1 MSDSVITTAGRM
13 TLSSPDAFLASIPHM
28 IGFPPTDSIVIVGLG
43 PDHPGAASTVRVTQR
58 FDRPPAG
65 IAGDEA
71 RQLAAQATEPM
82 IRSGS
87 TEVII
92 AVFADQYPDPDSELP
107 DAPLVDALITA
118 LDDGDVGIRDA
129 LYTDGT
135 SRWSYGCDN
144 PSCCPPTGRVIPEKV
159 RTLVAAEFALA
170 GSAMVDSRETLA
182 AEVAPTDAA
191 ARAQVAVQV
200 RAAEQARDDALAAPG
215 TNPTSTTDGPS
226 GGREDWREQS
236 ITQIAAVTSGA
247 PAGTPEL
254 ARVAVGLGDIRVRDT
269 VLWDLM
275 QPTADTSAAI
285 AGLASTVRHAPE
297 GHVAPAATVLAICH
311 WTTGD
316 GARADAALQRA
327 HDDDPD
333 YSLAALVRTSL
344 GAGLPPQSW
353 RDALAGLTR
362 DTCRHGEP
370 PRAPQAIVPAVAAPR
385 ARAAITASPPGLAL

>member
-28 IGFPPTDSIVIVGLG
+28 MGFPTNESIVIVGLA
-43 PDHPGAASTVRVTQR
+43 PDHPDAASTVRVTQR
-58 FDRPPAG
+58 FNRPEADMTTDR
-65 IAGDEA
+65 A
-71 RQLAAQATEPM
+71 RQLAEQAAEPM

-92 AVFADQYPDPDSELP
+92 AVFADQYPDLDRELP
-107 DAPLVDALITA
+107 NAALVDALITA
-118 LDDGDVGIRDA
+118 LDDGGVGIRDA

-135 SRWSYGCDN
+135 SRWSYGCDT

-170 GSAMVDSRETLA
+170 GSAIVESREALA
-182 AEVAPTDAA
+182 AEVAPADPA
-191 ARAQVAVQV
+191 ARAQVAEQV
-200 RAAEQARDDALAAPG
+200 LAAEQARDDALAAARTG
-215 TNPTSTTDGPS
+215 PTATGGPS
-226 GGREDWREQS
+226 RAREDWRDQS

-247 PAGTPEL
+247 PAGAREI

-285 AGLASTVRHAPE
+285 ASLAKTVRHAPE

-316 GARADAALQRA
+316 GARANVALQRA
-327 HDDDPD
+327 DDDDPD

-344 GAGLPPQSW
+344 STGLPPQTW

-370 PRAPQAIVPAVAAPR
+370 TRTPQASAPAVAGPRSRGSVAAPL
-385 ARAAITASPPGLAL
+385 TGLAL